1 MKTSKHILMIL
12 LILLTFTA
20 KSQIKFGIKEGL
32 NLSTQSELGMLW
44 DNNDMKTGFT
54 LGATFDY
61 RFHKTISLQTELN
74 YKRKGLAYEQNE
86 SGSKKDINNSYDY
99 YNIPLLLKGRF
110 TEELGLTEKWM
121 VSFYSGPYYSY
132 LRKAESEVKESG
144 QTIVTNY
151 EEESNNSD
159 WGMVFGGEVARVFTK
174 GELFFDLRY
183 EMGLNDVVKDEDI
196 KNKVIGLGI
205 GYRF

>member
-1 MKTSKHILMIL
+1 MVL

-110 TEELGLTEKWM
+110 NEELGLTEKWM
-121 VSFYSGPYYSY
+121 VWWT
-132 LRKAESEVKESG
+132 L
-144 QTIVTNY
+144 
-151 EEESNNSD
+151 
-159 WGMVFGGEVARVFTK
+159 
-174 GELFFDLRY
+174 L
-183 EMGLNDVVKDEDI
+183 
-196 KNKVIGLGI
+196 
-205 GYRF
+205 